1 MAQRPTPA
9 QLLTP
14 SVLDRLIDDHP
25 ESAVEASKR
34 QGQILRELKQTVRR
48 DLENLLN
55 TRVRC
60 IPLPPGLEELEVSLA
75 NYGIPDFTGSSVS
88 GDGSLDE
95 LFRSIEK
102 AVQIFEPRL
111 KDVRVESVGSSEP
124 LDRTLRFRISAVL
137 HVEPIE
143 ERMCLDSEVE
153 PVTGT
158 FRIREEG
165 R

>member
-1 MAQRPTPA
+1 MAQRPTAA
-9 QLLTP
+9 QSLTP
-14 SVLDRLIDDHP
+14 SVLDRLIDDYP
-25 ESAVEASKR
+25 ESATEANKR
-34 QGQILRELKQTVRR
+34 QGQILRELKQSVRR

-60 IPLPPGLEELEVSLA
+60 VPLPPGLEELEVSLA
-75 NYGIPDFTGSSVS
+75 NYGIPDFTGSNAV
-88 GDGSLDE
+88 GGNVGE
-95 LFRSIEK
+95 LFRAIER

-111 KDVRVESVGSSEP
+111 KEIRVEPAGGSEP

-143 ERMCLDSEVE
+143 ERMYLDSEVE

-158 FRIREEG
+158 FHIREEH